1 MCCLP
6 VIHSRKI
13 AHPSA
18 SSLAPAHMLYLSS
31 SLVHHTPLNLEFLQL
46 WRKPMTFEREV
57 ASDLRPTLC
66 IP

>member
-6 VIHSRKI
+6 VIHSGKI

-31 SLVHHTPLNLEFLQL
+31 SLVHHTPYALVSTTQ
-46 WRKPMTFEREV
+46 ERAQD
-57 ASDLRPTLC
+57 ASPGYIMQQD
-66 IP
+66 